1 MEKFSFKLE
10 KVLDYKVTVESYKK
24 SNYGKIK
31 RILATEEDKL
41 EKCCSLKENLKK
53 ERNMAISNISV
64 GNFKLYND
72 YINEVDKTIEQQK
85 EKVENI
91 EKKVEVAKDELIV
104 ASKDK
109 RIFQKL
115 KENQYDEYLFTLKKL
130 DDKLTDSIVSFRVG
144 TRQ

>member
-1 MEKFSFKLE
+1 MEKFNFKLE
-10 KVLDYKVTVESYKK
+10 KVLDYKGIVESYKK
-24 SNYGKIK
+24 SSYGKIK
-31 RILATEEDKL
+31 RILAAEEDKL
-41 EKCCSLKENLKK
+41 EKYCSLKENLKK
-53 ERNMAISNISV
+53 ERNMAINNISV

-72 YINEVDKTIEQQK
+72 YINEVDKAIEQQK

-91 EKKVEVAKDELIV
+91 EKKVEVAKNELIV
-104 ASKDK
+104 AAKDK

-130 DDKLTDSIVSFRVG
+130 DDKLTDSIVTFRVG

>member
-64 GNFKLYND
+64 GNFKL
-72 YINEVDKTIEQQK
+72 
-85 EKVENI
+85 
-91 EKKVEVAKDELIV
+91 
-104 ASKDK
+104 
-109 RIFQKL
+109 
-115 KENQYDEYLFTLKKL
+115 
-130 DDKLTDSIVSFRVG
+130 
-144 TRQ
+144 